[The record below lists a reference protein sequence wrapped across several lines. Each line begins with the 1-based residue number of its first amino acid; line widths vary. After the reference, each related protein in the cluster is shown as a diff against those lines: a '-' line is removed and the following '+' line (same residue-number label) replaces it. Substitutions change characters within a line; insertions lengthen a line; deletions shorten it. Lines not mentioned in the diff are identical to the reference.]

1 MSIKSVHITNYYH
14 KNSGGI
20 STAYNKLLE
29 AANRRQRPVRL
40 IVPGEKAD
48 VEQVGEFGRIYYI
61 KANYSPVFDKRYRIM
76 MPWNTYLL
84 DAAPIKTIL
93 REEAPDIIEIGEK
106 YTLPL
111 MAGLLRKGVLNVSE
125 KRPMLVHLSCERM
138 DDNVGSFISSGK
150 LSKWFCRRYMG
161 TYNMPM
167 FDFHLANSAYT
178 AQEMIDAVS
187 NGQNGSDPV
196 LNLVWRFLRAPK
208 VELKDRI
215 FINPCGVDNET
226 FTDKRKDRSKREE
239 ILSEFG
245 LPAHSKLL
253 LYAGRISPEKN
264 IGLLTKLMKI
274 LAGEPAHD
282 FRLLIA
288 GAGPSL
294 EKLRDEA
301 SLLGSSLVN
310 ILGHINDKEKLAD
323 LFANCDAFIH
333 PNPREPFGITPLE
346 AMASG
351 LPVVAP
357 NAGGVLSY
365 ANAENAWLAE
375 PSVEKFASAIRD
387 VFKDDALRVAKVN
400 AALATA
406 QKFTWQE
413 STDALF
419 AAYDKMHAEFTG
431 HRDLYAYKESPS
443 GINFA
448 ARFTTC

>member
-1 MSIKSVHITNYYH
+1 MPIKSVHITNYYH

-29 AANRRQRPVRL
+29 AANRQERPVRL

-48 VEQVGEFGRIYYI
+48 VEDVGDFGRIYYI

-93 REEAPDIIEIGEK
+93 RKEQPDIIEIGEK

-111 MAGLLRKGVLNVSE
+111 MAGLLRKGILNVSE

-138 DDNVGSFISSGK
+138 DDNVGSFISAGRF
-150 LSKWFCRRYMG
+150 SKWFCRRYMG

-178 AQEMIDAVS
+178 AQEMFDAVS
-187 NGQNGSDPV
+187 NGRERFDPV
-196 LNLVWRFLRAPK
+196 LNIVWRFLRAPK

-215 FINPCGVDNET
+215 FVNPCGVDNET
-226 FTDKRKDRSKREE
+226 FTASRKGAVKREE
-239 ILSEFG
+239 IHKEFG
-245 LPAHSKLL
+245 LPDDSKLL
-253 LYAGRISPEKN
+253 LYAGRLSPEKN
-264 IGLLTKLMKI
+264 IGLLTKMMKI
-274 LAGEPAHD
+274 LAADTTHD
-282 FRLLIA
+282 FRLLVA

-294 EKLRDEA
+294 EKLREEA
-301 SLLGSSLVN
+301 SAVGADKIK
-310 ILGHINDKEKLAD
+310 ILGHINDKGKLAD

-351 LPVVAP
+351 LPVAAP

-365 ANAENAWLAE
+365 ANAENAWLVE
-375 PSVEKFASAIRD
+375 PTAEKFAGAVGDIFSEE
-387 VFKDDALRVAKVN
+387 ALRIAKTS

-406 QKFTWQE
+406 HKFTWAE

-419 AAYDKMHAEFTG
+419 AVYDKMHAEFTG

-443 GINFA
+443 EINFA

>member
-1 MSIKSVHITNYYH
+1 VPIKSVHITNYYH

-29 AANRRQRPVRL
+29 AANRRGRPVRL

-48 VEQVGEFGRIYYI
+48 VEDVGDFGRIYYI
-61 KANYSPVFDKRYRIM
+61 EANYSPVFDKRYRIM

-93 REEAPDIIEIGEK
+93 RKEQPDIIEIGEK

-111 MAGLLRKGVLNVSE
+111 MAGLLRKGILNVSE

-138 DDNVGSFISSGK
+138 DDNVGSFISAGK
-150 LSKWFCRRYMG
+150 ISKWFCRRYMG

-178 AQEMIDAVS
+178 AQEIFDAVS
-187 NGQNGSDPV
+187 NGRDRSDPV
-196 LNLVWRFLRAPK
+196 LNIVWRFLRAPK
-208 VELKDRI
+208 VELKDRV
-215 FINPCGVDNET
+215 FVNPCGVDNEI
-226 FTDKRKDRSKREE
+226 FTDQRKGAIKREE
-239 ILSEFG
+239 IHKEFG
-245 LPAHSKLL
+245 LQNESKLL

-264 IGLLTKLMKI
+264 IGLLAKMMKI
-274 LAGEPAHD
+274 LVADKSHD
-282 FRLLIA
+282 FRLLVA
-288 GAGPSL
+288 GDGPGL

-301 SLLGSSLVN
+301 KSLGAERIK
-310 ILGHINDKEKLAD
+310 ILGHINGKEKLAD

-365 ANAENAWLAE
+365 ASTENAWLSE
-375 PSVEKFASAIRD
+375 PSAEKFADAVRD
-387 VFKDDALRVAKVN
+387 MFNDDILKTRKIN

-406 QKFTWQE
+406 QKFTWAE

-419 AAYDKMHAEFTG
+419 AVYDKMHAEFTG

>member
-1 MSIKSVHITNYYH
+1 VPIKSVHITNYYH

-29 AANRRQRPVRL
+29 AANRRKRPVRL

-48 VEQVGEFGRIYYI
+48 VEDVGDFGRIYYI

-93 REEAPDIIEIGEK
+93 RKEEPDIIEIGEK

-138 DDNVGSFISSGK
+138 DDNVGSFISAGK
-150 LSKWFCRRYMG
+150 ISKWFCRRYMG

-167 FDFHLANSAYT
+167 FDFHVANSAYT
-178 AQEMIDAVS
+178 AQEMFDAVS
-187 NGQNGSDPV
+187 NGRDGSDPI
-196 LNLVWRFLRAPK
+196 LNIVWRFLRAPK

-226 FTDKRKDRSKREE
+226 FTDRRRDAIKREE
-239 ILSEFG
+239 IRKEFG
-245 LPAHSKLL
+245 LSSESKLL
-253 LYAGRISPEKN
+253 LYAGRLSPEKN
-264 IGLLTKLMKI
+264 IGLLTKMMKI
-274 LAGEPAHD
+274 LAADASHD
-282 FRLLIA
+282 LRLLVA

-294 EKLRDEA
+294 EKLREEA
-301 SLLGSSLVN
+301 SSLGVDRIK
-310 ILGHINDKEKLAD
+310 ILGHINDKGKLAD

-365 ANAENAWLAE
+365 ANAENAWLVQPTAE
-375 PSVEKFASAIRD
+375 RFADAVRE
-387 VFKDDALRVAKVN
+387 VFSDDILKN
-400 AALATA
+400 KKIDAALATA
-406 QKFTWQE
+406 HKFTWAE

-419 AAYDKMHAEFTG
+419 AVYDKMHAEFSG

-443 GINFA
+443 EINFA